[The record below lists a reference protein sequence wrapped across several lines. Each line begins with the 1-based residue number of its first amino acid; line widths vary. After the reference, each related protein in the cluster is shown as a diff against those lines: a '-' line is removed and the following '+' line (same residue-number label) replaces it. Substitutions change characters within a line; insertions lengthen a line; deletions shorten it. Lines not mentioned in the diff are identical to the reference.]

1 MEVELPN
8 TIEECHSLI
17 RQLLLV
23 IERQQAEIDELKAE
37 VKELRARLDQNSQN
51 SNRPPS
57 SDVFTKPRPAIRK
70 KKRRKGGQKGHPG
83 KTLKRVS
90 EPDLVIEC
98 EPLSCVCGVVDWT
111 LESEIIDSR
120 QVFEIPEPKL
130 EVVEYRRIK
139 RVCRC
144 GREVCGEFPAEVSA
158 PVQYG
163 RRVQAMVALLS
174 VHGCLSY
181 EKIGQLFADLYGY
194 QLNTATT
201 QAMVQRTSQVMPIE
215 EIKAGVIE
223 SKVVNFD
230 ETGIRVNGRMKWLHN
245 ASTEWLTYQFVH
257 GKRGQAALSD
267 EESVLPEFGG
277 VAVHDCWPGYFKFG
291 QIRHAVCHAH
301 ILRELNGIIEGSGS
315 NWGRK
320 MKRLLLRMYK
330 AGDYGRGV
338 IEDIGGYEKS
348 FERILR
354 QGEREEPPPKK
365 VNPSGKLKRTKGRNL
380 LERLSKHREA
390 VFRFAREKEVPFTNN
405 QAERDIRPAKIKQ
418 KINGGFR
425 SSNGAESYS
434 RINSFISTLRKQKR
448 EVFQEL
454 LSVIKG
460 NAFEVYVT

>member
-1 MEVELPN
+1 VEVELPN
-8 TIEECHSLI
+8 TIEDCHSLI

-23 IERQQAEIDELKAE
+23 IEKQQAEIDELKAE
-37 VKELRARLDQNSQN
+37 VRELRARLDQNSQN

-57 SDVFTKPRPAIRK
+57 SDVFTKPRPALRK
-70 KKRRKGGQKGHPG
+70 KKRKKGGQKGHPG
-83 KTLKRVS
+83 KTLKRVA
-90 EPDLVIEC
+90 EPDVVIEC
-98 EPLSCVCGVVDWT
+98 EPSDCVCGVAEWRP
-111 LESEIIDSR
+111 ESEIIDSR

-130 EVVEYRRIK
+130 EVVEYRRIR

-163 RRVQAMVALLS
+163 RGVQAMVALLS

-181 EKIGQLFADLYGY
+181 EKIGRLFADLYGY

-201 QAMVQRTSQVMPIE
+201 QAMVERTSRVMPIE
-215 EIKAGVIE
+215 DIKAGIIA
-223 SKVVNFD
+223 SKVANFD
-230 ETGIRVNGRMKWLHN
+230 ETGIRVNGRGNWLHN
-245 ASTEWLTYQFVH
+245 ASTERLTYQFVH
-257 GKRGQAALSD
+257 SKRGREALWD
-267 EESVLPEFGG
+267 EKSVLPDFRGI
-277 VAVHDCWPGYFKFG
+277 AMHDCWPGYFKFE

-301 ILRELNGIIEGSGS
+301 ILRELNGLIEGGGS

-330 AGDYGRGV
+330 ASDYGRGV
-338 IEDIGGYEKS
+338 IEDIAGYEKS
-348 FERILR
+348 FGRILR
-354 QGEREEPPPKK
+354 QAEREEPPPEKT
-365 VNPSGKLKRTKGRNL
+365 NSTGRLKRTKGRNL

-425 SSNGAESYS
+425 SSNGSESYC

-460 NAFEVYVT
+460 NTFEVYVT